1 MTEGMSA
8 GEAMLLGNGG
18 MGGSWAWIVILL
30 LAFNGGFGNRGYAD
44 SNLARIQDVY
54 ASNDLQ
60 GIRTGINNLG
70 NGIADATFALN
81 NNILSQ
87 SNLLQ
92 RDLFGGFNNV
102 QFAVE
107 GAKDAVKDCCCT
119 TQRNIDAVRY
129 ENALNTSAITT
140 TDTANTQKILD
151 KLCSMEI
158 NAKDAKIAELSAM
171 LQTANLGISQ
181 RDQNT
186 FIRNQN
192 EVLINTLRPC
202 PIPAYQVQNPYVS
215 TYNGCGCMY

>member
-1 MTEGMSA
+1 MTEGISA
-8 GEAMLLGNGG
+8 GEAMMLGNGG

-30 LAFNGGFGNRGYAD
+30 LAFNGGGFGGRGYAD

-92 RDLFGGFNNV
+92 RDMFGGFNNV

-107 GAKDAVKDCCCT
+107 GVKDAVKDCCCT

-129 ENALNTSAITT
+129 ENAMNTSAITA

-181 RDQNT
+181 RDQNA
-186 FIRNQN
+186 FIIGALAPKAP
-192 EVLINTLRPC
+192 V
-202 PIPAYQVQNPYVS
+202 PAYQVANPYAA
-215 TYNGCGCMY
+215 YNGSGCPCVAY

>member
-30 LAFNGGFGNRGYAD
+30 LAFNGGFGGRGYGD

-81 NNILSQ
+81 NNILNQ

-107 GAKDAVKDCCCT
+107 GVKDAVKDCCCT
-119 TQRNIDAVRY
+119 TQRNIDSVRY
-129 ENALNTSAITT
+129 DNSQNTFAITKAIHEEGEAT
-140 TDTANTQKILD
+140 RALIAKN
-151 KLCSMEI
+151 EI
-158 NAKDAKIAELSAM
+158 QALRDKIAEQS
-171 LQTANLGISQ
+171 QKIQSTQFTISQ
-181 RDQNT
+181 QAQNQA
-186 FIRNQN
+186 I
-192 EVLINTLRPC
+192 IGALRPA
-202 PIPAYQVQNPYVS
+202 PIPAYPVQSPYVS

>member
-1 MTEGMSA
+1 MTEGMTA
-8 GEAMLLGNGG
+8 GEAMMIGNGG

-30 LAFNGGFGNRGYAD
+30 LAFNGGFGGRGYGD

-60 GIRTGINNLG
+60 SIRGAINNLG

-92 RDLFGGFNNV
+92 RDMFGGFNNV

-107 GAKDAVKDCCCT
+107 GVKDAVKDCCCT

-129 ENALNTSAITT
+129 ENALNTSAITS

-158 NAKDAKIAELSAM
+158 NAKDQKIQEL
-171 LQTANLGISQ
+171 TALLGDARLSISQ
-181 RDQNT
+181 RDQNA
-186 FIRNQN
+186 
-192 EVLINTLRPC
+192 VLINTLRPS
-202 PIPAYQVQNPYVS
+202 PIPAYQVQSPYVS